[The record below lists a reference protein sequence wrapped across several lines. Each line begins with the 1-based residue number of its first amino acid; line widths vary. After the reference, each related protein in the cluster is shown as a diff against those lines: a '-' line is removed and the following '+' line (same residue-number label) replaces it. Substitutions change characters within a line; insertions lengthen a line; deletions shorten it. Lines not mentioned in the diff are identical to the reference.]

1 MGNDLNKFERA
12 LKEAAESVSFPYEA
26 DSWNR
31 LEKRL
36 DEVQPNGAS
45 SSGRWYAM
53 GIAAAVVIL
62 AIALWPSQEKAEIQP
77 ESQIS
82 EEVQKPKQQLTEE
95 APVVKEQKPFI
106 SDLSENT
113 ELLEDVE
120 LDMAEVETTEQAV
133 LAKEGPSVQE
143 AAEHKPNISSLVK
156 DDTKVGLEQ
165 EQTTKVEGAKPKQS
179 FTFNL
184 NQSPFCES
192 VELFGVPENVSINAN
207 GLQIEKHS
215 STSYQLQPKQGVH
228 TLIASDENGIVLD
241 EIKVTFGKQ
250 PNAVFNTNVSSNQ
263 LEPKTEFVL
272 DELTEGADYR
282 WNFGDGNYSFD
293 QEPEHLFKR
302 KGSYE
307 VALMVVSPDGCSST
321 HKELVYVEHDYNLL
335 APNSFSPNNDGLN
348 DTWFPKALEVGQH
361 EFTLE
366 VVDIKGNLVFR
377 SNRGDLQWDG
387 QVPGM
392 GMANLRD
399 VFQWKALVKGEDGE
413 IDIYSGTI
421 TIFGN

>member
-1 MGNDLNKFERA
+1 MGNDLNKFEQA

-26 DSWNR
+26 DSWNK

-36 DEVQPNGAS
+36 DEVQPSVAS
-45 SSGRWYAM
+45 SSGKWYAM
-53 GIAAAVVIL
+53 GIAAAVAIL

-82 EEVQKPKQQLTEE
+82 EEVQKLKQQLTEE

-106 SDLSENT
+106 SDLTET
-113 ELLEDVE
+113 QELLEGAQKDV
-120 LDMAEVETTEQAV
+120 AEEEAIEETIH
-133 LAKEGPSVQE
+133 AKEGTLVQE
-143 AAEHKPNISSLVK
+143 AEGKPDMNSSAIH
-156 DDTKVGLEQ
+156 DTKVKLEQ
-165 EQTTKVEGAKPKQS
+165 EQTTKVEGAKPTQS
-179 FTFNL
+179 FAFNL
-184 NQSPFCES
+184 NQSLFCES
-192 VELFGVPENVSINAN
+192 VELFGVPENVNIEAN
-207 GLQIEKHS
+207 GLQLEKRS

-228 TLIASDENGIVLD
+228 TLIASDENGNVLD
-241 EIKVTFGKQ
+241 EVKVTFGKQ
-250 PNAVFNTNVSSNQ
+250 PNAVFNTNASLDR

-272 DELTEGADYR
+272 EELTEGADYR

-293 QEPEHLFKR
+293 QKPEHLFKR

-348 DTWFPKALEVGQH
+348 DSWFPKALEIGQH

-377 SNRGDLQWDG
+377 SNRSDLHWDG

-392 GMANLRD
+392 GMANPRD
-399 VFQWKALVKGEDGE
+399 VFQWKALVKDEEGE
-413 IDIYSGTI
+413 IEIYNGTI
-421 TIFGN
+421 TVYGK